1 MVNVITTL
9 LLLTGAEVPE
19 EHLPKLYEEKVPQ
32 LHEERLV
39 YKTEKDIEEL
49 NGLAVRVSLTEEE
62 QDLLERLVTAEAKS
76 EPFEGKVAVAEV
88 VLNRMESEH
97 FPDELEEVV
106 YQENQ
111 FCPVT
116 NGSIHKEAT
125 AKAEKAVEVALRG
138 TNETNDAL
146 YFYNDNIV
154 KTSWL
159 ESKQTTTRIG
169 QHVFKK

>member
-1 MVNVITTL
+1 MVNVLTTL

-19 EHLPKLYEEKVPQ
+19 EELPKL
-32 LHEERLV
+32 HDERMV
-39 YKTEKDIEEL
+39 YMVEKDIEEASAH
-49 NGLAVRVSLTEEE
+49 AVRTSLTKEEKE
-62 QDLLERLVTAEAKS
+62 LLERLVTAEAKG

-88 VLNRMESEH
+88 VLNRMDSEH
-97 FPDELEEVV
+97 FPDELEDVV

-116 NGSIHKEAT
+116 NGSINKKAT
-125 AKAEKAVEVALRG
+125 KNAEKAVEEALKG

-146 YFYNDNIV
+146 FFYNDNIV

-159 ESKQTTTRIG
+159 QSKQTTTRIG